1 MFGDEQYKLGDCHRT
16 VMVEV
21 VKPIIMANAAD
32 MSTDRT
38 EANIGR
44 IRTGSDCNFFENWR
58 IRTGS
63 D

>member
-1 MFGDEQYKLGDCHRT
+1 MRGSYRNIKFNRRSSAE
-16 VMVEV
+16 
-21 VKPIIMANAAD
+21 

-38 EANIGR
+38 RSGGIKTEAKFGQIK
-44 IRTGSDCNFFENWR
+44 TGSDCNFFENWR